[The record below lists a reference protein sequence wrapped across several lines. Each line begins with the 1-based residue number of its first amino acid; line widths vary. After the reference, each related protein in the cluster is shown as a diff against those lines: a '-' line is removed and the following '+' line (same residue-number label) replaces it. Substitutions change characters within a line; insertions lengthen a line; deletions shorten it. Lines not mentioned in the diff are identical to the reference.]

1 MRKDKFKKFKTK
13 PNSKTEAAKK
23 LRTIL
28 FSRFIILA
36 LLLILQILFFLM
48 FSLKLQSYIE
58 YYLFASV
65 AISSFFLLYFVNRPG
80 ENEFKFAWFFP
91 ILILPVF
98 GILLYVMYKYNQG
111 GIYLKKKLKKIMD
124 DSAVFIPL
132 KDEAQKITKD
142 FEERWMN
149 DNS

>member
-65 AISSFFLLYFVNRPG
+65 AISSFFLLYFVFLFHFHYTFQMELLFLMCLCHIHCLFLSSSFVSCFSEILFVVGLNALDIG
-80 ENEFKFAWFFP
+80 FFFDFWHLKVSALWEFPFF
-91 ILILPVF
+91 
-98 GILLYVMYKYNQG
+98 
-111 GIYLKKKLKKIMD
+111 
-124 DSAVFIPL
+124 
-132 KDEAQKITKD
+132 
-142 FEERWMN
+142 
-149 DNS
+149 